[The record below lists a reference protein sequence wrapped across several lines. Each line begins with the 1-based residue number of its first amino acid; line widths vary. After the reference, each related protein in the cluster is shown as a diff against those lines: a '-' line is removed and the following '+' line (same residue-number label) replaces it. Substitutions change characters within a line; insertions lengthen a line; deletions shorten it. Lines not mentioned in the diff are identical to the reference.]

1 MILVNALSDAKI
13 INRKTLQ
20 TLSILIAPFAPHL
33 AEDIRCKTLGNKFS
47 IFTQATRPTF
57 DEKLLV
63 EDTVKMAVQ
72 FNGKV
77 RGTIQ
82 IPADATQ
89 QQVMEI
95 IKQDQSLAS
104 RITSEP
110 KKVIYVPGKIVN
122 IIL

>member
-1 MILVNALSDAKI
+1 MILVNALNDAKTI
-13 INRKTLQ
+13 DRETLQ

-33 AEDIRCKTLGNKFS
+33 AEDIRCETLGNKFS
-47 IFTQATRPTF
+47 LFTQARRPSY
-57 DEKLLV
+57 DPKLLV
-63 EDTVKMAVQ
+63 EDTIKIAVQ
-72 FNGKV
+72 FAGKV

-89 QQVMEI
+89 EQVMDI
-95 IKQDQSLAS
+95 IQQDTNLAS
-104 RITSEP
+104 RITNEP